1 MIPSLSVIIC
11 THNPR
16 SDYLSRVLQA
26 LDSQTLSKDL
36 WELLLIDNASEK
48 ILSTE
53 IDLSWHPNSRHIRE
67 DQLGLTPA
75 RLRGIK
81 ESKSDIL
88 VFVDDDNVID
98 SNYLEECL
106 SIFNKYPLL
115 GAVGGSVIAET
126 ESPLEEW
133 QKPYLFFLAV
143 RDVSKPIWGNISF
156 NDRNLPYGAGMSIR
170 RDVAMHY
177 REIVK
182 DDPIRILLDRKG
194 NLLSSAGDVDLALTA
209 YDCNYGTGLFPSLR
223 LTHLIPSKRLQAE
236 YLLRLRRESRTSGHI
251 LDYIRNGIIPYNTQ
265 KSLISLLIE
274 KLRLLKRSPLDRKLY
289 LADKKARDMSLNEIK
304 KLQDTRIGKDA

>member
-1 MIPSLSVIIC
+1 MIPSISVIIC

-67 DQLGLTPA
+67 EQLGLTPA

-106 SIFNKYPLL
+106 SIFNKYPFL

-126 ESPLEEW
+126 EIPLEEW
-133 QKPYLFFLAV
+133 QKLYLSFLAV

-156 NDRNLPYGAGMSIR
+156 NDRNLPYGAGMCIR
-170 RDVAMHY
+170 REVALCY
-177 REIVK
+177 KDIVK
-182 DDPIRILLDRKG
+182 NDPIRILLDRKG
-194 NLLSSAGDVDLALTA
+194 NLLSSAGDRDLSLTA
-209 YDCNYGTGLFPSLR
+209 YDCNYGTGLFPSLK
-223 LTHLIPSKRLQAE
+223 LTHLIPSRRLQSE
-236 YLLRLRRESRTSGHI
+236 YLLRLKLEGGTSNLI
-251 LDYIRNGIIPYNTQ
+251 LDYIRNGQVPHNHSGSIFQ
-265 KSLISLLIE
+265 RLIE
-274 KLRLLKRSPLDRKLY
+274 QIRFMKLTPLEQRMRLSEKMS
-289 LADKKARDMSLNEIK
+289 KKMALQEIS
-304 KLQDTRIGKDA
+304 KLQDTKKDA